1 MSNFFETRERTIR
14 YETFE
19 IYHPAVGVHRRVKG
33 QFYDKQFMLES
44 TAPRNSGEIV
54 TFEPAAFETQHPDI
68 SEDSVLTMTTQ
79 MGNIGSMIKGYLKQ
93 IKSYDNLYPNTT
105 ATEYI
110 YREFING
117 VPSKIYLWVSNFN
130 ITGDTVAFVASDDNP
145 NAISVAEVYKA
156 QNFPGLRV
164 IS

>member
-44 TAPRNSGEIV
+44 TAPRNAGEIV

-93 IKSYDNLYPNTT
+93 IKAYDNLYPNTT

-156 QNFPGLRV
+156 QNFPGLMV

>member
-1 MSNFFETRERTIR
+1 MSKFFETRERTIR

-44 TAPRNSGEIV
+44 TAPRNAGEIV

-145 NAISVAEVYKA
+145 NAINVAEVYKA

>member
-44 TAPRNSGEIV
+44 TAPRNAGEVV

-93 IKSYDNLYPNTT
+93 IKAYDNLYQNTT

-145 NAISVAEVYKA
+145 NAINVAEVYKA

>member
-19 IYHPAVGVHRRVKG
+19 IYHPAVGVHRIVKG

-44 TAPRNSGEIV
+44 TAPRNAGEIV

-145 NAISVAEVYKA
+145 NAINVAEVYKA

>member
-19 IYHPAVGVHRRVKG
+19 LYHPAVGVHRRVKG

-44 TAPRNSGEIV
+44 TAPRNAGEVV

-93 IKSYDNLYPNTT
+93 IKAYDNLYPNTT

-145 NAISVAEVYKA
+145 NAINVAEVYKA